1 MSENKRLV
9 INGWQIFAHLLFVD
23 QIEELLAK
31 VEHLRQKYPQDY
43 LKKNATKRLAAI
55 AKLAFEIIPQDPT
68 RNEYRQGTTLGND
81 YKHWFRANFF
91 QKYRLFFRYH
101 QQSKIIVF
109 VWVNDEKSKRA
120 YESSTDAYRVFK
132 KMLKSGNPPDNWDD
146 LLKESKAEIN
156 RLKKMIKAEM

>member
-9 INGWQIFAHLLFVD
+9 INGWQIFAHPLFLD

-31 VEHLRQKYPQDY
+31 VEQLRQKYPKDY

-81 YKHWFRANFF
+81 YKHWFRAKFF
-91 QKYRLFFRYH
+91 QQYRLFFRYH

-120 YESSTDAYRVFK
+120 YESSTDVYRVLK
-132 KMLKSGNPPDNWDD
+132 KMLESGNPPDNWDD

-156 RLKKMIKAEM
+156 RLKKMIKAEI